1 MVGHCLIGVERTLLV
16 EPGDILISHPRWGEH
31 RRVCFVTEHT
41 AYSTVALQLNSP
53 LTVTFRELAASKG
66 YDCATDR
73 SVFRGGDYNRSA
85 LIMLHDNAWFSANTM
100 QINSE
105 WSISS
110 DMHMLEKVV
119 EGNTPLSYRYILGI
133 TAWPPRS
140 LERDLAS
147 ERPTWLVLKSPDP
160 ELITAEPER
169 QYDLALEAVSSGFW
183 SSYF

>member
-1 MVGHCLIGVERTLLV
+1 LIK
-16 EPGDILISHPRWGEH
+16 PGDIVISHPRWGEH

-66 YDCATDR
+66 HDCAEDQP
-73 SVFRGGDYNRSA
+73 VYRGGDYNRSA

-110 DMHMLEKVV
+110 DYHMLEKAVA
-119 EGNTPLSYRYILGI
+119 GNTPHNYRYILGI

-140 LERDLAS
+140 LERELTA
-147 ERPTWLVLKSPDP
+147 ERPTWLLLTQPDT

-183 SSYF
+183 RSYF